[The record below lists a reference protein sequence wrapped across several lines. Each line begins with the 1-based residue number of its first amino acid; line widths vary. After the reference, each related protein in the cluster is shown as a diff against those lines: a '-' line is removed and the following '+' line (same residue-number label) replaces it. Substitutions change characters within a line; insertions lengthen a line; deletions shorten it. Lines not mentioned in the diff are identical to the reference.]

1 MGGSNGSGGG
11 VNGGACICAGG
22 IALSTGTGSS
32 SGSNGGG
39 TLASIV
45 GSGGLMSTGPTTT
58 TTVLLGAKT
67 TAAGIGAATLND
79 DGTLSNAETLLSSNA
94 RFQAISAIAVAQ
106 DGVINVA
113 DQGEFSTFKRNI
125 ISKQIT
131 YLQRSFEYLDYS
143 RVTMKTGISVQ
154 SSHYSCDA
162 FLDVFRGIFKGYPQN
177 ILLFQY
183 PDRGAQQL
191 SSDTANLSS
200 SLVVF
205 FHMCVGLYLCGCVC
219 VCVYGWA
226 RQFTFVLHTP
236 THTHAHTR

>member
-1 MGGSNGSGGG
+1 
-11 VNGGACICAGG
+11 
-22 IALSTGTGSS
+22 
-32 SGSNGGG
+32 
-39 TLASIV
+39 
-45 GSGGLMSTGPTTT
+45 
-58 TTVLLGAKT
+58 
-67 TAAGIGAATLND
+67 
-79 DGTLSNAETLLSSNA
+79 
-94 RFQAISAIAVAQ
+94 
-106 DGVINVA
+106 
-113 DQGEFSTFKRNI
+113 
-125 ISKQIT
+125 
-131 YLQRSFEYLDYS
+131 
-143 RVTMKTGISVQ
+143 MKTGISVQ

-205 FHMCVGLYLCGCVC
+205 SHMYVGLYLCGCVC

-236 THTHAHTR
+236 THTHTRTHPLTQTQQHGKWNISFGKFSSTRTSSYFCFSFAMLLC